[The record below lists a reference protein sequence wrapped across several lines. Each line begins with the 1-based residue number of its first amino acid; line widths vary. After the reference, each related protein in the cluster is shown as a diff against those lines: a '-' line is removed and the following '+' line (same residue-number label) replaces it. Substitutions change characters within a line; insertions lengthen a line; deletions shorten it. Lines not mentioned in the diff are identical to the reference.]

1 MELQQPSTE
10 RAPVLGGLGSL
21 SLDVPTCMICDEP
34 MRVSAVGRCNHAI
47 CHVCALRVRVLADKG
62 KKDQIEVRKKNAFE
76 KTSSARVAVH
86 QAVLPA
92 GVL

>member
-1 MELQQPSTE
+1 MEPQQPITE

-62 KKDQIEVRKKNAFE
+62 KKDQQEVRKK
-76 KTSSARVAVH
+76 KPRPLVCCTSGRAS
-86 QAVLPA
+86 A